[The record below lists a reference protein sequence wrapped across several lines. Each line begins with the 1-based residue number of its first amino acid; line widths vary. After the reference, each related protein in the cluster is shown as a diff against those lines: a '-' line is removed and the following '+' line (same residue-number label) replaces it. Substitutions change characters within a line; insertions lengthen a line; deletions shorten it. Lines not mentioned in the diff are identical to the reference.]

1 VWAIWKGASTRRVG
15 TGWIA
20 GVGVVLSGSALLSPQ
35 FLGWLLPGAAIAWA
49 EGDRRTAI
57 LVAALVALTVT
68 YRVLHTQQMPGLV
81 ILRNVLLLATTLQA
95 LGALG
100 AQSREDGTV
109 FRFQADDAPDR

>member
-1 VWAIWKGASTRRVG
+1 
-15 TGWIA
+15 
-20 GVGVVLSGSALLSPQ
+20 LLSPQ